1 MDRDKD
7 IGYSLLTPEDFDQV
21 TTFIDED
28 FLTREP
34 LNLGAH
40 PRNLGAHSTA
50 SSASGATGWYLTK
63 CLASGV
69 SFGARDFKTGA
80 LVGARLAYIKTKTD
94 LADEESADEKKTE
107 LESRGLSVI
116 EEVGSKVNLFQD
128 PDVEKVLYMY
138 LLSVRRDFCNRGIGT
153 KLVQQSTHS
162 QRKGGRL
169 FWMSE
174 RDCRVKDD
182 HRTRKGA
189 RLPASLC
196 DDHQYAVRSDLP
208 RPGLRDPVHAGHVH
222 TGGRP
227 GLRPVSHGREYDGS
241 SDDKTPWITFI

>member
-1 MDRDKD
+1 MLLQLSAVANFSRLLQMDRDKD

-153 KLVQQSTHS
+153 KLVQMTTERGKELGCQLAFATITNMLSGRIFLGLGYETRYTLDMSTPEGDRGFDLS
-162 QRKGGRL
+162 AMEGNTMVQVMTKRL
-169 FWMSE
+169 
-174 RDCRVKDD
+174 
-182 HRTRKGA
+182 G
-189 RLPASLC
+189 
-196 DDHQYAVRSDLP
+196 
-208 RPGLRDPVHAGHVH
+208 
-222 TGGRP
+222 
-227 GLRPVSHGREYDGS
+227 
-241 SDDKTPWITFI
+241 